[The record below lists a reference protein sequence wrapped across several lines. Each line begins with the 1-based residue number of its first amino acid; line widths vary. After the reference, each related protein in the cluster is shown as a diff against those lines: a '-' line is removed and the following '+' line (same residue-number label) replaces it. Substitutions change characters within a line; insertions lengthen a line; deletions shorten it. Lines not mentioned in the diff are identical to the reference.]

1 MEIGRAFNIIFN
13 DPQWATKLVITAIV
27 TLFAFLFTPL
37 LVGLLGWAVLTGY
50 QVALIS
56 NIRNGAAHPL
66 PMWDD
71 LSEYFGTGLQA
82 LMAGIAYALPF
93 ILVSGCGALTTGLLG
108 DRLGGGAIILVSCCV
123 LPLSLVYLVIA
134 LPMYALGLGRFSEE
148 PRIGVFFDFPA
159 LFSQLMAHRDQVIMY
174 LLMTL
179 LVSIIFGIIG
189 VIPCVGWVVLA
200 ALSVPVNGI
209 NAGIFID
216 GVTKRKGFVT

>member
-13 DPQWATKLVITAIV
+13 DPQWATKLAITAIV

-93 ILVSGCGALTTGLLG
+93 ILVSGCGALTTGLMG
-108 DRLGGGAIILVSCCV
+108 DQLGGGAIILVSCCV
-123 LPLSLVYLVIA
+123 LPLSLLYLVIV

-159 LFSQLMAHRDQVIMY
+159 LFSRLASHRDQVVMY
-174 LLMTL
+174 LLMLL
-179 LVSIIFGIIG
+179 LVSIISGIVG
-189 VIPCVGWVVLA
+189 AIPCVGWVAIA
-200 ALSVPVNGI
+200 ALIVPINGI
-209 NAGIFID
+209 NAGMFID
-216 GVTKRKGFVT
+216 NVSRQR